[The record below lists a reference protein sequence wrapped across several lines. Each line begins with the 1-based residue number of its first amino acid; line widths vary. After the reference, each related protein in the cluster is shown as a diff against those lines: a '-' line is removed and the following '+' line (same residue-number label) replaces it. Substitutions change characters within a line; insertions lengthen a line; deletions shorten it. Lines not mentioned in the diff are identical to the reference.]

1 MNALHDHPCIAMA
14 QLRNELLFRS
24 IELSTL
30 ADSFKLLEAV
40 GYLANTASIPMDC
53 LKQIA
58 AAVTAIEAQQSI
70 IDTATDLLFESL
82 EKADGPVTIQR
93 LGQQVPT
100 VCTRPFFTHDQQ
112 LQAGDAGAMVTGQ
125 VSPPGGT

>member
-14 QLRNELLFRS
+14 QLRHELQCRS

-30 ADSFKLLEAV
+30 ADSLKLMEAV
-40 GYLANTASIPMDC
+40 SHLANTAAIPMDC

-58 AAVTAIEAQQSI
+58 TAVTAIEAQQSI

-93 LGQQVPT
+93 LGQQVST
-100 VCTRPFFTHDQQ
+100 VSTRPFFTHDQQ